1 MMKSNPPLEI
11 IKSSRGAHI
20 RKTLDG
26 IITGWDQRA
35 EDMFGYSSLE
45 VIGQPFS
52 ALCTHDQQAM
62 EKNRLSKLREA
73 RCIMHFETEQVH
85 KNGSMLLILNTL
97 TPLWDLLGN
106 MIGASRVVHDLTEN
120 NRIRHALLL
129 EQQRWHT
136 TLSAV
141 RDAVITT
148 DHRGHIE
155 FLNAAAEKLL
165 GQALSHIG
173 GQPLRDFISLVEGS
187 LHLAIDEALEISMR
201 ENRTLD
207 LPLRL
212 LARHGHEH
220 NIMSSTV
227 TPIRP
232 QDRQKAGTIIVLQH
246 GQAVTTSHAELDP
259 LTGIHNRSTLETRL
273 QAALTSSH
281 TQGEQHMFMYL
292 DLDQF
297 KIVNDTCGH
306 AVGDTLLKQIVAI
319 IRGCLSADALL
330 ARLGG
335 DEFAILLLCCD
346 SDAAGKIADDICSR
360 IEAFRF
366 AHEQKRFHVSASIGL
381 VRIDHQW
388 QDISALLQIANAACY
403 TAKQEGRNRTHL
415 YRDTDFAIKKHH
427 EEIQWVNRL
436 ELALEENRF
445 SLYCQRILPLTEN
458 SGIHGEILLRLP
470 DGNGAMIPA
479 GAFMPAAERFHI
491 TSRIDRWVTKR
502 VLHWLVEHE
511 HAIDHIDVLS
521 VNLSGQ
527 SIGDRAFHD
536 YMLEL
541 IISTPATYSKLCF
554 EITET
559 AAITNLADANSFIA
573 SMRRF
578 GIRFSLDDFGSGVS
592 SFGHLKNLDVD
603 YLKID
608 GQFIRAIDSNVI
620 DQAMVRCICE
630 IANGTGLRTI
640 AEYVE
645 TVEVENLL
653 RSMGIHYTQGYLRHK
668 PAPLDEMLKP

>member
-11 IKSSRGAHI
+11 IKCSRGAHI

-26 IITGWDQRA
+26 IITSWDKRA

-45 VIGQPFS
+45 VIGQPYS
-52 ALCTHDQQAM
+52 TLCTQDQQAF
-62 EKNRLSKLREA
+62 EISRLNKMRES
-73 RCIMHFETEQVH
+73 RCIMHFETEHVH

-106 MIGASRVVHDLTEN
+106 IIGASRVVHDLTEN
-120 NRIRHALLL
+120 NRIRQALIM

-136 TLSAV
+136 MLSAV

-148 DHRGHIE
+148 NQQGHIE
-155 FLNAAAEKLL
+155 FLNVAAERLL
-165 GQALSHIG
+165 GQPMSRVG
-173 GQPLRDFISLVEGS
+173 GQPLRHFIR
-187 LHLAIDEALEISMR
+187 LADGRLQAEIDEVLEISMR
-201 ENRTLD
+201 EKRSLD
-207 LPLRL
+207 VPLQL
-212 LARHGHEH
+212 QAGHAH
-220 NIMSSTV
+220 RVLNSTV
-227 TPIRP
+227 SSISPEGQQKLGNIIIL
-232 QDRQKAGTIIVLQH
+232 QDDTGTILH
-246 GQAVTTSHAELDP
+246 HPDLDP
-259 LTGIHNRSTLETRL
+259 LTGIHNRTTLETRL
-273 QAALTSSH
+273 QAALHAAH
-281 TQGEQHMFMYL
+281 TQGEQHMLLYL

-306 AVGDTLLKQIVAI
+306 AVGDALLKQIVSI
-319 IRGCLSADALL
+319 IRGCLSTDALL
-330 ARLGG
+330 TRLGG
-335 DEFAILLLCCD
+335 DEFAILLSCCD
-346 SDAAGKIADDICSR
+346 SDSASKIADDICSR

-381 VRIDHQW
+381 VKIDQQW
-388 QDISALLQIANAACY
+388 QDISSLLQIANTACY

-445 SLYCQRILPLTEN
+445 SLYCQRILPLNEN
-458 SGIHGEILLRLP
+458 SGMHGEILLRLP
-470 DGNGAMIPA
+470 DSNGGMIPA

-491 TSRIDRWVTKR
+491 TSRIDRWVSKR
-502 VLHWLVEHE
+502 VVHWILEHE
-511 HAIDHIDVLS
+511 HAIAHIDVLS

-527 SIGDRAFHD
+527 SIGDRAFHE

-541 IISTPATYSKLCF
+541 IGSTPATYSKLCF

-630 IANGTGLRTI
+630 IANGTGLKTI

-668 PAPLDEMLKP
+668 PAPLDDMLKP

>member
-11 IKSSRGAHI
+11 IKCSRGAHI

-26 IITGWDQRA
+26 IITSWDQRA

-45 VIGQPFS
+45 VIGQPYS
-52 ALCTHDQQAM
+52 TLCTQDQQAL
-62 EKNRLSKLREA
+62 EKNRLTKLREA
-73 RCIMHFETEQVH
+73 RCIMHFETEHVH
-85 KNGSMLLILNTL
+85 KNGSILLILNTL

-106 MIGASRVVHDLTEN
+106 IIGASRVVHDLTEN
-120 NRIRHALLL
+120 HRIRQALIM
-129 EQQRWHT
+129 EQQRWHSM
-136 TLSAV
+136 LSAV

-148 DHRGHIE
+148 DQRGHIE
-155 FLNAAAEKLL
+155 FLNTAAERLL
-165 GQALSHIG
+165 GQALSRMG
-173 GQPLRDFISLVEGS
+173 GQALRHFIDLAEGS
-187 LHLAIDEALEISMR
+187 PQAGIDEILELSMR
-201 ENRTLD
+201 EHRTLD
-207 LPLRL
+207 VPLRL
-212 LARHGHEH
+212 LTGPGPAHRVLRG
-220 NIMSSTV
+220 TV
-227 TPIRP
+227 SPLSP
-232 QDRQKAGTIIVLQH
+232 DSRQKGTILVLQEAQSTASEH
-246 GQAVTTSHAELDP
+246 TDLDP
-259 LTGIHNRSTLETRL
+259 LTGIHNRAALETRL
-273 QAALTSSH
+273 QDALTTAH
-281 TQGEQHMFMYL
+281 AQGERHMLMYL

-306 AVGDTLLKQIVAI
+306 AVGDALLKQIVSI
-319 IRGCLSADALL
+319 LRGCLSADALL

-346 SDAAGKIADDICSR
+346 SDTAGKLADDICSR

-388 QDISALLQIANAACY
+388 QDIGSLLQIANAACY

-445 SLYCQRILPLTEN
+445 NLYCQRILPLN
-458 SGIHGEILLRLP
+458 GQGGMHGEILLRLP
-470 DGNGAMIPA
+470 DGSGGMIPA

-502 VLHWLVEHE
+502 VLHWLIQHQ
-511 HAIDHIDVLS
+511 HAIGHIDVLS

-541 IISTPATYSKLCF
+541 IAAIPALYSKLCF

-559 AAITNLADANSFIA
+559 AAITNLADANSFIS

-630 IANGTGLRTI
+630 IASGTGLQTI

-645 TVEVENLL
+645 TVEVESLL
-653 RSMGIHYTQGYLRHK
+653 CSMGIDYTQGYLRHQ
-668 PAPLDEMLKP
+668 PAPLDEMLQP

>member
-1 MMKSNPPLEI
+1 
-11 IKSSRGAHI
+11 
-20 RKTLDG
+20 
-26 IITGWDQRA
+26 
-35 EDMFGYSSLE
+35 MFGYSSLE

-52 ALCTHDQQAM
+52 TLCTQEQQAQ
-62 EKNRLSKLREA
+62 EKSRLNKMRES
-73 RCIMHFETEQVH
+73 RCIMHFETEHVH

-106 MIGASRVVHDLTEN
+106 IIGASRVVHDLTEN
-120 NRIRHALLL
+120 NRIRQALFM
-129 EQQRWHT
+129 EQQRWHAM
-136 TLSAV
+136 LSAV

-148 DHRGHIE
+148 DQRGRID
-155 FLNAAAEKLL
+155 FLNAAAERLL
-165 GQALSHIG
+165 GQGLSRIG
-173 GQPLRDFISLVEGS
+173 GQPLSHFISLADGS
-187 LHLAIDEALEISMR
+187 LQAGIDEALDISMR
-201 ENRTLD
+201 EMRSLD
-207 LPLRL
+207 ILLRVLAGNQSPILKSTISPLSPE
-212 LARHGHEH
+212 G
-220 NIMSSTV
+220 
-227 TPIRP
+227 
-232 QDRQKAGTIIVLQH
+232 RQKPGTIIVLQE
-246 GQAVTTSHAELDP
+246 GQALAPGQPELDP
-259 LTGIHNRSTLETRL
+259 LTGIHNRTTLETRL
-273 QAALTSSH
+273 QAALASAH

-306 AVGDTLLKQIVAI
+306 AVGDALLKQIVSI
-319 IRGCLSADALL
+319 IRGCLSTDALL

-346 SDAAGKIADDICSR
+346 SDAAGKIADDICNR

-445 SLYCQRILPLTEN
+445 SLYCQRILPLNES

-470 DGNGAMIPA
+470 DGNGGMIPA

-502 VLHWLVEHE
+502 VLHWIMEHE
-511 HAIDHIDVLS
+511 HVIDHIDVLS
-521 VNLSGQ
+521 VNISGQ

-541 IISTPATYSKLCF
+541 IVSTPATYSKLCF

-630 IANGTGLRTI
+630 IANGTGLKTI

-653 RSMGIHYTQGYLRHK
+653 RGMGIHYTQGYLRHK

>member
-11 IKSSRGAHI
+11 IKCSRGAHI

-26 IITGWDQRA
+26 IITSWDQRA

-52 ALCTHDQQAM
+52 ALCTQEQQAQ
-62 EKNRLSKLREA
+62 EKSRLNKMRES
-73 RCIMHFETEQVH
+73 RCIMHFETEHVH

-106 MIGASRVVHDLTEN
+106 IIGASRVVHDLTEN
-120 NRIRHALLL
+120 NRIRQALFM
-129 EQQRWHT
+129 EQQRWHAM
-136 TLSAV
+136 LSAV

-148 DHRGHIE
+148 DQRGHIE
-155 FLNAAAEKLL
+155 FLNAAAERLL
-165 GQALSHIG
+165 GQDLSRIG
-173 GQPLRDFISLVEGS
+173 GQPLRHFISLADGS
-187 LHLAIDEALEISMR
+187 LQAGIDEALDLSMR
-201 ENRTLD
+201 EMRSLD
-207 LPLRL
+207 IPLRVWS
-212 LARHGHEH
+212 GHESP
-220 NIMSSTV
+220 ILKSTIS
-227 TPIRP
+227 PLSP
-232 QDRQKAGTIIVLQH
+232 EGRQKPGTIIVLQE
-246 GQAVTTSHAELDP
+246 GQALAPGQPELDP
-259 LTGIHNRSTLETRL
+259 LTGIHNRTTLETRL
-273 QAALTSSH
+273 QAALASAH

-306 AVGDTLLKQIVAI
+306 AVGDALLKQIVSI
-319 IRGCLSADALL
+319 IRGCLSTDALL

-346 SDAAGKIADDICSR
+346 SDAAGKIADDICNR

-445 SLYCQRILPLTEN
+445 SLYCQRILPLNEN

-470 DGNGAMIPA
+470 DGNGGMIPA

-502 VLHWLVEHE
+502 VLHWLMQHE
-511 HAIDHIDVLS
+511 HVIDHIDVLS
-521 VNLSGQ
+521 VNISGQ

-541 IISTPATYSKLCF
+541 IVSTPATYSKLCF

-630 IANGTGLRTI
+630 IANGTGLKTI

-653 RSMGIHYTQGYLRHK
+653 RGMGIHYTQGYLRHK

>member
-1 MMKSNPPLEI
+1 MKSNPPLEI
-11 IKSSRGAHI
+11 IKCSRGAHI

-26 IITGWDQRA
+26 IITSWDQRA

-52 ALCTHDQQAM
+52 ALCTQEQQAQ
-62 EKNRLSKLREA
+62 EKSRLNKMRES
-73 RCIMHFETEQVH
+73 RCIMHFETEHVH

-106 MIGASRVVHDLTEN
+106 IIGASRVVHDLTEN
-120 NRIRHALLL
+120 NRIRQALFM
-129 EQQRWHT
+129 EQQRWHAM
-136 TLSAV
+136 LSAV

-148 DHRGHIE
+148 DQRGRIE
-155 FLNAAAEKLL
+155 FLNAAAERLL
-165 GQALSHIG
+165 GQDLSRIG
-173 GQPLRDFISLVEGS
+173 GQPLRHFISLADGS
-187 LHLAIDEALEISMR
+187 LQAGIDEALDISMR
-201 ENRTLD
+201 EMRSLD
-207 LPLRL
+207 IPLRV
-212 LARHGHEH
+212 LAR
-220 NIMSSTV
+220 NASPILKSTIS
-227 TPIRP
+227 PLSP
-232 QDRQKAGTIIVLQH
+232 EGRQKPGTIIVLQE
-246 GQAVTTSHAELDP
+246 GQALSPGQPELDP
-259 LTGIHNRSTLETRL
+259 LTGIHNRTTLETRL
-273 QAALTSSH
+273 QAALASAH
-281 TQGEQHMFMYL
+281 TQGKQHMFMYL

-306 AVGDTLLKQIVAI
+306 AVGDALLKQIVSI
-319 IRGCLSADALL
+319 IRGCLSTDALL

-346 SDAAGKIADDICSR
+346 SDAAGKIADDICNR

-445 SLYCQRILPLTEN
+445 SLYCQRILPLNEN

-470 DGNGAMIPA
+470 DGNGGMIPA

-502 VLHWLVEHE
+502 VLHWIMEHE
-511 HAIDHIDVLS
+511 HVIDHIDVLS
-521 VNLSGQ
+521 VNISGQ

-541 IISTPATYSKLCF
+541 IVSTPATYSKLCF

-630 IANGTGLRTI
+630 IANGTGLKTI

-653 RSMGIHYTQGYLRHK
+653 RGMGIHYTQGYLRHK
-668 PAPLDEMLKP
+668 PSPLDEMLKP